1 MSNLPAV
8 PNPVSEWSIEVG
20 AVNFRAKIQVASAEP
35 DSGYWHSRQYTAL
48 LERLIA
54 QADTGAWEGSPAE
67 VQPPEFY
74 ARLLAALARHYR
86 VDLPAQPDSPAAVIE
101 MLLIDVQDLAAELLA
116 MPDERNGDD

>member
-1 MSNLPAV
+1 MSSTPALPS
-8 PNPVSEWSIEVG
+8 PVSEWGFEVAG
-20 AVNFRAKIQVASAEP
+20 NNFRAKIEVASGAP
-35 DSGYWHSRQYTAL
+35 DPGYWHSHQYIAL

-74 ARLLAALARHYR
+74 ARLLAALARHYQ
-86 VDLPAQPDSPAAVIE
+86 VDLPVQPASSAAVIE
-101 MLLIDVQDLAAELLA
+101 MLLTDVQDLAAELLA